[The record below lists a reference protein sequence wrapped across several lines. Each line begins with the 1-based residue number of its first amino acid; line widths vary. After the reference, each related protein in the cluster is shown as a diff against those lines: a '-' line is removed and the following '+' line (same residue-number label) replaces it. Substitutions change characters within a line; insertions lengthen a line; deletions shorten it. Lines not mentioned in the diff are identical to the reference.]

1 MQTALPVLLSISL
14 KHRHLSANSKKQTN
28 LLSKLSERIAV
39 GLARSSVIQNEDV
52 ELYAYG
58 FYILISKLLFL
69 IMALIFGVIL
79 NIVLESLVFYVL
91 FSIIRAYAGGVHAD
105 KEWKCFF
112 YTSISIIMC
121 VLGLKILINIELTCV
136 YVSLLIASSLLI
148 ILFSPLDT
156 EEKLLSE
163 IEREKY
169 SIISL
174 LILLIYLTMSLVLVI
189 TGIRSISYSICVAVT
204 LEAILLSAGKI
215 KQITN
220 KNRRHTK

>member
-1 MQTALPVLLSISL
+1 MRTALPVPLFISL

-79 NIVLESLVFYVL
+79 NIVLETLVFYVL

-105 KEWKCFF
+105 KEWKCFC
-112 YTSISIIMC
+112 YTSISILLC
-121 VLGLKILINIELTCV
+121 VLGIKLLINLEPTCV
-136 YVSLLIASSLLI
+136 YVSMLIASSLLI
-148 ILFSPLDT
+148 IIFSPLDT
-156 EEKLLSE
+156 EEKPLSKNE
-163 IEREKY
+163 KEKY

-174 LILLIYLTMSLVLVI
+174 LLLLIYLVISLALII
-189 TGIRSISYSICVAVT
+189 TGVQRICYSICVAVS

-215 KQITN
+215 KQVSN
-220 KNRRHTK
+220 KKKRHTI